1 MDKSIFIRYC
11 KQGVKLHIA
20 PQTRFGAGG
29 GGGAEGGV
37 RGGCSLI
44 WPRRECAAAQGMI
57 FRVLG
62 LKQGIQFFYLMSWN
76 ECLFGPKAFKR
87 VGRLAMSNEQSLLF
101 SKVGTCCCTG
111 CDFQPRDTI
120 SLSDILKWVGFFA
133 PGVIQKVDNERST
146 CVYHQ
151 FSQKILIHD
160 VSLKCFL

>member
-11 KQGVKLHIA
+11 KKGVKLHIA

-29 GGGAEGGV
+29 GRGAEGGV

-44 WPRRECAAAQGMI
+44 WPQRECAAAQGMI
-57 FRVLG
+57 FRVSG
-62 LKQGIQFFYLMSWN
+62 LKQGIQFFYLMAWN

-87 VGRLAMSNEQSLLF
+87 VGRLAMSSPSYLAQWERAAAQ
-101 SKVGTCCCTG
+101 
-111 CDFQPRDTI
+111 
-120 SLSDILKWVGFFA
+120 
-133 PGVIQKVDNERST
+133 GVIFSPGIQFHFMTSWNGWVFLHREWSKRLAMSGLHVW
-146 CVYHQ
+146 YHQ